1 MSDDNTSVLG
11 YASSADGTRITERL
25 PDPIY
30 VPRKDFED
38 KYVPGGNSGC
48 EDPRL
53 TRIEDK
59 LYMCYT
65 AYNGR
70 DLPRVAL
77 SHIKVEDFLNKQW
90 NWAEPVLISPPG
102 MDDKN
107 AAIFPKK
114 IKGKYVILHRL
125 GGSIWIDFV
134 DDLDFDGNRW
144 IYGQVLMEPTS
155 MPLVHKKIGIAG
167 PPIETPYGWLL
178 LCHGV
183 TVKGNIYDIKAALLD
198 LNDPLS
204 VIGRTYSTILEPETE
219 YEKSGIVNNVVF
231 SCGAVVIQDTLYFYY
246 GGGDKVIA
254 VATIEMNVLLDKL
267 RP

>member
-1 MSDDNTSVLG
+1 
-11 YASSADGTRITERL
+11 
-25 PDPIY
+25 
-30 VPRKDFED
+30 
-38 KYVPGGNSGC
+38 
-48 EDPRL
+48 
-53 TRIEDK
+53 
-59 LYMCYT
+59 MCYT
-65 AYNGR
+65 AYNGK

-77 SHIKVEDFLNKQW
+77 THIKLEDFLNKHW
-90 NWAEPVLISPPG
+90 NWTDPVLISPPG
-102 MDDKN
+102 MDDKD

-134 DDLDFDGNRW
+134 DDLNFDGNRW
-144 IYGQVLMEPTS
+144 IYGQVLMEPTV
-155 MPLVHKKIGIAG
+155 MPRVHNKIGIAG

-183 TVKGNIYDIKAALLD
+183 TVKQSIYDVKAALLD

-204 VIGRTYSTILEPETE
+204 VIGRTYSTILEPETD
-219 YEKSGIVNNVVF
+219 YEKNGIVNNVVF
-231 SCGAVVIQDTLYFYY
+231 SCGAVVIEDTLYFYY

-254 VATIEMNVLLDKL
+254 VATIGFSELVDKL